1 MDIKSPEEFMR
12 AYEKAAN
19 SRNFDK
25 VAPLLSDEAIFWFSN
40 GSYTGIESIKLA
52 FEKTW
57 CRIRDEEYSI
67 MHLKW
72 LINGVDCAVCVYE
85 FVSKGTVD
93 GKASEFGGRGTNVL
107 KKTDNE
113 WTIIHEHLSI
123 ERQ

>member
-1 MDIKSPEEFMR
+1 MR
-12 AYEKAAN
+12 TYEKAAN
-19 SRNFDK
+19 SRNFNK
-25 VAPLLSDEAIFWFSN
+25 VAPLLSDNAIFWFSD
-40 GSYTGIESIKLA
+40 GSYAGIESIKLA

-57 CRIRDEEYSI
+57 SRIMDEEYSI

-72 LINGVDCAVCVYE
+72 LINGLDCAVCLYE

-93 GKASEFGGRGTNVL
+93 GKVSEVRGRGTNVL
-107 KKTDNE
+107 KRMDNK